1 MIFDL
6 STIQKNISKKINF
19 NYSLTIQQIFLFDL
33 KTILEKNF
41 IIYIVFS

>member
-19 NYSLTIQQIFLFDL
+19 KIFLFDL